1 MKKIGWQV
9 LGALVVAIAVLA
21 LARPA
26 HALPMFARKYGVACS
41 TCHAPA
47 APRLNAVGFKFR
59 RAGFRMPEQIGQDET
74 SDFDLAHYFA
84 AVAMV
89 QYEVTQTSDKTVAP
103 STSQTANTFSMP
115 ELQLH
120 PLTGSF
126 ARHFATR
133 AQITLS
139 PDEGVAVENA
149 YARGTW
155 GTRDM
160 WFETRAGL
168 MHPFEG
174 FGASD
179 FPIGVSTPL
188 ILVQG
193 ANFNQDTLYRIG
205 DINRVGAEVGVQWMD
220 TALSVMVTN
229 TLTATG
235 TGAEGTVRDTDNRK
249 NFIVVA
255 HQLIGNFSG
264 VSAYWAHGWTN
275 LPTDPVAFAAGTDM
289 ATWRNRFD
297 RLALFGSI
305 GNGTLFG
312 YAGGAVGW
320 DRALDV
326 ASGSQ
331 SLFRSAGGFVEGN
344 VAVTSWAVPYVRGDY
359 FDPALGTGNNQMW
372 AATAGVGLHT
382 QLVWVIPEFQYMNT
396 AAELGHR
403 RDTGAFLRAVAAY

>member
-1 MKKIGWQV
+1 
-9 LGALVVAIAVLA
+9 
-21 LARPA
+21 
-26 HALPMFARKYGVACS
+26 
-41 TCHAPA
+41 
-47 APRLNAVGFKFR
+47 
-59 RAGFRMPEQIGQDET
+59 MPEQIGQDET
-74 SDFDLAHYFA
+74 ADFDIAHYIA

-89 QYEVTQTSDKTVAP
+89 QYEVTHTSDKTVAP
-103 STSQTANTFSMP
+103 STSQTNNTFSMP

-160 WFETRAGL
+160 WFEARAGL
-168 MHPFEG
+168 MHPVEG
-174 FGASD
+174 IGASD
-179 FPIGVSTPL
+179 FPIGISTPL

-193 ANFNQDTLYRIG
+193 AAFNQDTLYRIG
-205 DINRVGAEVGVQWMD
+205 DINRVGAEAGVQWVD

-229 TLTATG
+229 TLTATAS
-235 TGAEGTVRDTDNRK
+235 GADVVGEGTVRDTDNRK
-249 NFIVVA
+249 NLIVVA

-275 LPTDPVAFAAGTDM
+275 LPQDPAGFAAGTNV

-297 RLALFGSI
+297 RLALFGSV

-320 DRALDV
+320 DHALDV
-326 ASGSQ
+326 ASGST
-331 SLFRSAGGFVEGN
+331 SLFKSVGGFVEGN

-359 FDPALGTGNNQMW
+359 FDPATGMGNNQIW

-382 QLVWVIPEFQYMNT
+382 QEVWLIPELQYMNT

-403 RDTGAFLRAVAAY
+403 TDTGAFVRVVAAY